1 MLITVL
7 VLGLG
12 CTSEDASFGNIPME
26 TDPNTSSP
34 PPGEDTDEDTD
45 TPPVDTAAT
54 ENPCAGKTIGTD
66 IGLCAENFSLQTSSG
81 EMVDLYDFQGEVIY
95 LKLSAFT

>member
-1 MLITVL
+1 MIVIALIF
-7 VLGLG
+7 GLG

-26 TDPNTSSP
+26 TDPSNSSS
-34 PPGEDTDEDTD
+34 PPGEDIDDDTEN
-45 TPPVDTAAT
+45 PPVDTATT
-54 ENPCAGKTIGTD
+54 EAPCAGKTIGTD